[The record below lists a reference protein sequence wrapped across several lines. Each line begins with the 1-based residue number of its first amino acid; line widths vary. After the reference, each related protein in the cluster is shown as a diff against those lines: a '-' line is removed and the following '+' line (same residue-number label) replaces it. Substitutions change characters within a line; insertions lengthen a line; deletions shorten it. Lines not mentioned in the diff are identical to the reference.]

1 MRIVREIVSLRYGG
15 IFDLDSKRRALA
27 DLDREIAAPALWNDP
42 SRARDLMRSH
52 RRTQEEIET
61 WERLDTEADD
71 VVGLIEL
78 LDSGDQSLVVEVA
91 AEIGGLESRLA
102 AVEFQ
107 LLLGGEYDEHDA
119 FLTVQSGAGGTESQ
133 DWAEMLL
140 RMYSRWSDAR
150 EYGADVVE
158 VSPGEEA
165 GIKSATLRV
174 TGRYSYGYL
183 KAERGVHRLV
193 RQSPFDASNRRHTS
207 FARVDVIPVLDDAT
221 EIEINS
227 DDLRTETFRA
237 SGAGGQHVNKTDSA
251 IRITHVPTNIVVT
264 CQNQRSQHQ
273 NREVA
278 MQMLQ
283 ARLLERQLE
292 EREAER
298 ARLRGETMSVDFGS
312 QIRSYVLHPYR
323 MVKDVR
329 TGLELAN
336 TDAVLDGDIDP
347 FIEAWLRVSISTD
360 I

>member
-1 MRIVREIVSLRYGG
+1 
-15 IFDLDSKRRALA
+15 
-27 DLDREIAAPALWNDP
+27 
-42 SRARDLMRSH
+42 
-52 RRTQEEIET
+52 
-61 WERLDTEADD
+61 
-71 VVGLIEL
+71 
-78 LDSGDQSLVVEVA
+78 
-91 AEIGGLESRLA
+91 
-102 AVEFQ
+102 
-107 LLLGGEYDEHDA
+107 
-119 FLTVQSGAGGTESQ
+119 
-133 DWAEMLL
+133 
-140 RMYSRWSDAR
+140 MYSRWSDAR

-158 VSPGEEA
+158 ISPGEEA

-174 TGRYSYGYL
+174 TGRYAYGYL

-251 IRITHVPTNIVVT
+251 IRITHVPTRIVVT

-360 I
+360 G